1 MPDLA
6 GIEITLKV
14 DKITALEMFDVGLV
28 GVLPLLKSILI
39 LTEAVRNIPL
49 AQSRRS
55 TTCMRNVGCVREG
68 EGGGRSGRGKEKEL
82 HCCVISFTM
91 AGLVG
96 QVYVEV

>member
-14 DKITALEMFDVGLV
+14 DKITALEMFGVGLV

-39 LTEAVRNIPL
+39 FTEAVRDIPL

-55 TTCMRNVGCVREG
+55 TARMRNVGCVREG
-68 EGGGRSGRGKEKEL
+68 ECGGQSGGGKEKEL
-82 HCCVISFTM
+82 HGWREMF
-91 AGLVG
+91 
-96 QVYVEV
+96 